1 MKNIP
6 MVHGLPLGKI
16 IKFKGEKTMKNITK
30 IALGLAII
38 LGLTSCSS
46 NNQSAKNDNSEKSA
60 QTEERKTDNSTDPLA
75 DKDVIKLGV
84 CGENNEDW
92 DDVAK
97 RFKEGTGKEIEL
109 VKFTDYREPNEA
121 LLSGDI
127 DINAFQHKKF
137 LEDFNKV
144 AGSDIVS
151 IADTS
156 IAPLGIYSSK
166 IKDLKDLKDGAKI
179 AIPDDATNGARSL
192 FLLQS
197 AGLIK
202 VSGKDGDAITINE
215 ITENPRNFEIIE
227 LSASQTARSL
237 DDVDIACVNSGMAVD
252 AGFIPTQDAIY
263 LEDHKDPNKGIYV
276 NIIAT
281 TKANKDSKI
290 LKDLVDNYYHTDE
303 TKKIIEEISKGSSIP
318 VW

>member
-1 MKNIP
+1 MNNLKSISL
-6 MVHGLPLGKI
+6 V
-16 IKFKGEKTMKNITK
+16 F
-30 IALGLAII
+30 ALI
-38 LGLTSCSS
+38 LGLSSCGA
-46 NNQSAKNDNSEKSA
+46 NNEKSA
-60 QTEERKTDNSTDPLA
+60 NDSSENKNQIEHASTDPLV

-84 CGENNEDW
+84 VGENNEDW

-97 RFKEGTGKEIEL
+97 RYKQGTGKTIEI
-109 VKFTDYREPNEA
+109 VAFSDYREPNEA

-137 LEDFNKV
+137 LSQFNEES
-144 AGSDIVS
+144 GSDIVD

-166 IKDLKDLKDGAKI
+166 IDDLADLEDGARI
-179 AIPDDATNGARSL
+179 AIPDDPTNGARSL

-197 AGLIK
+197 AGLIE
-202 VSGKDGDAITINE
+202 VEGKDGDPITVDE
-215 ITENPRNFEIIE
+215 ITANPRNFEIVE

-252 AGFIPTQDAIY
+252 AGFVPTEDAIY
-263 LEDHKDPNKGIYV
+263 LEDHNDPNKQIYV
-276 NIIAT
+276 NVIAT
-281 TKANKDSKI
+281 TKENENSKV
-290 LKDLVDNYYHTDE
+290 LKDLIDNYYHQDA
-303 TKKIIEEISKGSSIP
+303 TKKIINEVSKGSSIP

>member
-1 MKNIP
+1 MTNIR
-6 MVHGLPLGKI
+6 KI
-16 IKFKGEKTMKNITK
+16 T
-30 IALGLAII
+30 LGLALI
-38 LGLTSCSS
+38 LGLSSCGANKANEESS
-46 NNQSAKNDNSEKSA
+46 NNQANDVKTSE
-60 QTEERKTDNSTDPLA
+60 STSEDPFK

-84 CGENNEDW
+84 VGENNEDW

-97 RFKEGTGKEIEL
+97 RFKEGTGKEIEI

>member
-1 MKNIP
+1 MNNLKSISL
-6 MVHGLPLGKI
+6 VFALIFGLS
-16 IKFKGEKTMKNITK
+16 
-30 IALGLAII
+30 
-38 LGLTSCSS
+38 SCGA
-46 NNQSAKNDNSEKSA
+46 NNEKSA
-60 QTEERKTDNSTDPLA
+60 NDSSENKNQIEHASTDPLV

-84 CGENNEDW
+84 VGENNEDW

-97 RFKEGTGKEIEL
+97 RYKQGTGKTIEI
-109 VKFTDYREPNEA
+109 VAFSDYREPNEA

-137 LEDFNKV
+137 LSQFNEES
-144 AGSDIVS
+144 GSDIVD

-166 IKDLKDLKDGAKI
+166 LDDLADLEDGARI
-179 AIPDDATNGARSL
+179 AIPDDPTNGARSL

-197 AGLIK
+197 AGLIE
-202 VSGKDGDAITINE
+202 VEGKDGDPITVDE
-215 ITENPRNFEIIE
+215 ITANPRNFEIVE

-252 AGFIPTQDAIY
+252 AGFVPTEDAIY
-263 LEDHKDPNKGIYV
+263 LEDHNDPNKQIYV
-276 NIIAT
+276 NVIAT
-281 TKANKDSKI
+281 TKENENSKV
-290 LKDLVDNYYHTDE
+290 LKDLIDNYYHQDA
-303 TKKIIEEISKGSSIP
+303 TKKIINEVSKGSSIP

>member
-1 MKNIP
+1 MKSIS
-6 MVHGLPLGKI
+6 K
-16 IKFKGEKTMKNITK
+16 KFS
-30 IALGLAII
+30 LGLALI
-38 LGLTSCSS
+38 LGLSACGS
-46 NNQSAKNDNSEKSA
+46 NNNEAANTEKPAEDNK
-60 QTEERKTDNSTDPLA
+60 QTEVVEEVEDPLA

-84 CGENNEDW
+84 VGENNEVW

-97 RFKEGTGKEIEL
+97 RYEEGTGKTIEI
-109 VKFTDYREPNEA
+109 VAFSDYREPNEA

-137 LEDFNKV
+137 LSQFNEES
-144 AGSDIVS
+144 GSNIVG

-166 IKDLKDLKDGAKI
+166 ITDLADLEDGAKI
-179 AIPDDATNGARSL
+179 AIPDDPTNGARSL

-197 AGLIK
+197 AGLIE
-202 VSGKDGDAITINE
+202 VEGKDGDPITLDE
-215 ITENPRNFEIIE
+215 ITANPRNFELIE

-252 AGFIPTQDAIY
+252 AGFIPTEDAIF
-263 LEDHKDPNKGIYV
+263 LEDHNDPDKQIYV

-281 TKANKDSKI
+281 TPENENSAT
-290 LKDLVDNYYHTDE
+290 LKDLIDNYYHQEE
-303 TKKIIEEISKGSSIP
+303 TKKIVEETSKGSSIP

>member
-1 MKNIP
+1 MKTI
-6 MVHGLPLGKI
+6 GKI
-16 IKFKGEKTMKNITK
+16 T
-30 IALGLAII
+30 LGLALI
-38 LGLTSCSS
+38 LGLSSCGAN
-46 NNQSAKNDNSEKSA
+46 NNQQKDEQAPA
-60 QTEERKTDNSTDPLA
+60 QKEEGTTATDPLA
-75 DKDVIKLGV
+75 DKDIIKLGV
-84 CGENNEDW
+84 VGENNEDW

-97 RFKEGTGKEIEL
+97 RYKEGTGKTIEL
-109 VKFTDYREPNEA
+109 VKFSEYREPNEA
-121 LLSGDI
+121 LLAGDI

-137 LEDFNKV
+137 LKDFNEV
-144 AGSDIVS
+144 SGSDIVT

-166 IKDLKDLKDGAKI
+166 ITDLGDLEDGAKI
-179 AIPDDATNGARSL
+179 AIPDDSTNGSRSL

-197 AGLIK
+197 AGLIE

-215 ITENPRNFEIIE
+215 ITANPRNFEIIE

-252 AGFIPTQDAIY
+252 AGFIPTEDAIY
-263 LEDHKDPNKGIYV
+263 LEDHEDPDKQIYV

-281 TKANKDSKI
+281 TPDKKDSPI
-290 LKDLVDNYYHTDE
+290 LKDLIDNYYHTKE
-303 TKKIIEEISKGSSIP
+303 TKKIVEESTKGSSIP

>member
-1 MKNIP
+1 MNNLKSISL
-6 MVHGLPLGKI
+6 V
-16 IKFKGEKTMKNITK
+16 F
-30 IALGLAII
+30 ALI
-38 LGLTSCSS
+38 LGLSSCGA
-46 NNQSAKNDNSEKSA
+46 NNEKSA
-60 QTEERKTDNSTDPLA
+60 NDSSENKNQIEHASTDPLV

-84 CGENNEDW
+84 VGENNEDW

-97 RFKEGTGKEIEL
+97 RYKQGTGKTIEI
-109 VKFTDYREPNEA
+109 VAFSDYREPNEA

-137 LEDFNKV
+137 LSQFNEES
-144 AGSDIVS
+144 GSDIVD

-166 IKDLKDLKDGAKI
+166 IDDLADLEDGARI
-179 AIPDDATNGARSL
+179 AIPDDPTNGARSL

-197 AGLIK
+197 AGLIE
-202 VSGKDGDAITINE
+202 VEGKDGDPITVDE
-215 ITENPRNFEIIE
+215 ITANPRNFEIVE

-252 AGFIPTQDAIY
+252 AGFVPTEDAIY
-263 LEDHKDPNKGIYV
+263 LEDHNDPNKQIYV
-276 NIIAT
+276 NVIVT
-281 TKANKDSKI
+281 TKENENSKV
-290 LKDLVDNYYHTDE
+290 LKDLIDNYYHQDA
-303 TKKIIEEISKGSSIP
+303 TKKIINEVSKGSSIP

>member
-1 MKNIP
+1 MNNLKSISL
-6 MVHGLPLGKI
+6 VFALIFGLS
-16 IKFKGEKTMKNITK
+16 
-30 IALGLAII
+30 
-38 LGLTSCSS
+38 SCGA
-46 NNQSAKNDNSEKSA
+46 NNEKSA
-60 QTEERKTDNSTDPLA
+60 NDSSENKNQIEHASTDPLV

-84 CGENNEDW
+84 VGENNEDW

-97 RFKEGTGKEIEL
+97 RYKQGTGKTIEI
-109 VKFTDYREPNEA
+109 VAFSDYREPNEA

-137 LEDFNKV
+137 LSQFNEES
-144 AGSDIVS
+144 GSDIVD

-166 IKDLKDLKDGAKI
+166 IDDLADLEDGARI
-179 AIPDDATNGARSL
+179 AIPDDPTNGARSL

-197 AGLIK
+197 AELIE
-202 VSGKDGDAITINE
+202 VEGKDGDPITVDE
-215 ITENPRNFEIIE
+215 ITANPRNFEIVE

-252 AGFIPTQDAIY
+252 AGFVPTEDAIY
-263 LEDHKDPNKGIYV
+263 LEDHNDPNKQIYV
-276 NIIAT
+276 NVIAT
-281 TKANKDSKI
+281 TKENENSKV
-290 LKDLVDNYYHTDE
+290 LKDLIDNYYHQDA
-303 TKKIIEEISKGSSIP
+303 TKKIINEVSKGSSIP

>member
-1 MKNIP
+1 MNNLKSISL
-6 MVHGLPLGKI
+6 V
-16 IKFKGEKTMKNITK
+16 F
-30 IALGLAII
+30 ALI
-38 LGLTSCSS
+38 LGLSSCGA
-46 NNQSAKNDNSEKSA
+46 NNEKSA
-60 QTEERKTDNSTDPLA
+60 NDSSENKNQIEHASTDPLV

-84 CGENNEDW
+84 VGENNEDW

-97 RFKEGTGKEIEL
+97 RYKQGTGKTIEI
-109 VKFTDYREPNEA
+109 VAFSDYREPNEA

-137 LEDFNKV
+137 LSQFNEES
-144 AGSDIVS
+144 GSDIVD

-166 IKDLKDLKDGAKI
+166 IDDLADLEDGARI
-179 AIPDDATNGARSL
+179 AIPDDPTNGARSL

-197 AGLIK
+197 AELIE
-202 VSGKDGDAITINE
+202 VEGKDGDPITVDE
-215 ITENPRNFEIIE
+215 ITANPRNFEIVE

-252 AGFIPTQDAIY
+252 AGFVPTEYAIY
-263 LEDHKDPNKGIYV
+263 LEDHNDPNKQIYV
-276 NIIAT
+276 NVIAT
-281 TKANKDSKI
+281 TKENENSKV
-290 LKDLVDNYYHTDE
+290 LKDLIDNYYHQDA
-303 TKKIIEEISKGSSIP
+303 TKKIINEVSKGSSIP